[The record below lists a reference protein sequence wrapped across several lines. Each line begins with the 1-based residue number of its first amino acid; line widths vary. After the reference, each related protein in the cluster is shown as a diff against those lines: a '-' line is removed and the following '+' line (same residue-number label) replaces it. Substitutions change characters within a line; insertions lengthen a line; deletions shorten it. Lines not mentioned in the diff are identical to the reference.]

1 MDAQITDVSR
11 VIQLAVAPVFMLTGI
26 ATLIN
31 AMNTRLGRVV
41 DRSRIVRERLK
52 QGGSAEQTDE
62 YTRELH
68 VLIHRSRLVYLGIL
82 YSVLAA
88 LLVCLVIAG
97 AFIGA
102 LNAVDLA
109 KTVAIMFILAMTS
122 MIISLG
128 MVLREVYLGVGAGG
142 AGRLPER

>member
-11 VIQLAVAPVFMLTGI
+11 VIQLAVAPVFLLTGI
-26 ATLIN
+26 ATMIN
-31 AMNTRLGRVV
+31 AMNTRLGRIV
-41 DRSRIVRERLK
+41 DRSRIVRERIK
-52 QGGSAEQTDE
+52 QSTTPDLARESEDE
-62 YTRELH
+62 LRL
-68 VLIHRSRLVYLGIL
+68 LIHRSRLAYLGIL

-109 KTVAIMFILAMTS
+109 KTVAIIFILAMSS
-122 MIISLG
+122 MVISLG
-128 MVLREVYLGVGAGG
+128 MFLREVYLGVGAGT
-142 AGRLPER
+142 GRSFDR

>member
-52 QGGSAEQTDE
+52 QGGSTEQTDE

-128 MVLREVYLGVGAGG
+128 MFLREVYLGVGAGG

>member
-1 MDAQITDVSR
+1 MAS
-11 VIQLAVAPVFMLTGI
+11 
-26 ATLIN
+26 
-31 AMNTRLGRVV
+31 
-41 DRSRIVRERLK
+41 
-52 QGGSAEQTDE
+52 
-62 YTRELH
+62 
-68 VLIHRSRLVYLGIL
+68 IL
-82 YSVLAA
+82 A

-128 MVLREVYLGVGAGG
+128 MFLREVYLGVGAGG
-142 AGRLPER
+142 AGSLPER

>member
-1 MDAQITDVSR
+1 MDAQITDVSL
-11 VIQLAVAPVFMLTGI
+11 VIQLAVAPVFLLTAI

-41 DRSRIVRERLK
+41 DRSRIVRERIRQSVTPEQK
-52 QGGSAEQTDE
+52 SEHEAEL
-62 YTRELH
+62 RI
-68 VLIHRSRLVYLGIL
+68 LIQRSRLVYLGIL

-102 LNAVDLA
+102 LNAVDLD
-109 KTVAIMFILAMTS
+109 KNVAVIFILAMSS
-122 MIISLG
+122 MVISLG
-128 MVLREVYLGVGAGG
+128 MFLREVYLGVGAGG
-142 AGRLPER
+142 VRGPDR

>member
-11 VIQLAVAPVFMLTGI
+11 VIQLAVAPVFLLTAI

-41 DRSRIVRERLK
+41 DRSRIVRERIRQSVTPEQK
-52 QGGSAEQTDE
+52 SEHEAEL
-62 YTRELH
+62 RI
-68 VLIHRSRLVYLGIL
+68 LIQRSRLVYLGIL

-109 KTVAIMFILAMTS
+109 KTVAVIFILAMSS
-122 MIISLG
+122 MVISLG
-128 MVLREVYLGVGAGG
+128 MFLREVYLGVGAGG
-142 AGRLPER
+142 VRGPDR